1 MTQYKEVSPIKAED
15 LNLFFSKLGVASEDF
30 LKLNMKEEH
39 LTEDALNQ
47 LMNILENIRIS
58 SDNLQMRILAKKG
71 FS

>member
-15 LNLFFSKLGVASEDF
+15 LNLFFSKLGLASDDF
-30 LKLNMKEEH
+30 LKLNMKEEY
-39 LTEDALNQ
+39 LTEDALDQ
-47 LMNILENIRIS
+47 LMNIFENIRIS